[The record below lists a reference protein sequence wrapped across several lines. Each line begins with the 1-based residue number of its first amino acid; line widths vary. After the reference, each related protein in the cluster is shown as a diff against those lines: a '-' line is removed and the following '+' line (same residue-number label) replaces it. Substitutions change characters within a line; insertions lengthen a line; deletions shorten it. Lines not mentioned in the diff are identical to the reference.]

1 MARVTI
7 EDCIEKCANQFELVL
22 LATKRARKLERGAD
36 PRVPLEN
43 DKPTVVALREI
54 AEGLVDRE
62 SLEAEEAREAQE
74 AMAAEAAAAAEQASE
89 KAAESSDRDESGS
102 SH

>member
-7 EDCIEKCANQFELVL
+7 EDCIERCTNQFELILV
-22 LATKRARKLERGAD
+22 ATKRARQIERGAD
-36 PRVPLEN
+36 PKVPLEN

-54 AEGLVDRE
+54 ADGLVDRK
-62 SLEAEEAREAQE
+62 SLEEQEAREATE
-74 AMAAEAAAAAEQASE
+74 AMAAEAAAAAEKASQS
-89 KAAESSDRDESGS
+89 AGTQGDTDT